1 MDRENLLG
9 SAGERISSLLD
20 AWAPAVRWPGTGR
33 RNWSGR

>member
-20 AWAPAVRWPGTGR
+20 ALG
-33 RNWSGR
+33 SGGPVARSDG